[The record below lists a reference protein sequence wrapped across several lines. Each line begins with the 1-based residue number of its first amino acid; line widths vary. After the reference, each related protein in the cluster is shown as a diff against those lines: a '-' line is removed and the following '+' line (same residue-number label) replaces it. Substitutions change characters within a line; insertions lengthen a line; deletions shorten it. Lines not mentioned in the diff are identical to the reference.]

1 MDQAAGEAEQK
12 LRPSVET
19 RGIHHCTDGRP
30 PSRIRR
36 LGQNQREKGLSFS
49 PSCLTE
55 MFGHAFF
62 FFPWHTCFPSRL
74 FFSYS
79 SDLPSAALRV

>member
-36 LGQNQREKGLSFS
+36 LGQNQRKKGLSFS

-55 MFGHAFF
+55 MFVHAFF
-62 FFPWHTCFPSRL
+62 LSLAHL
-74 FFSYS
+74 FS
-79 SDLPSAALRV
+79 L

>member
-1 MDQAAGEAEQK
+1 MDQAAGEAEQR

-19 RGIHHCTDGRP
+19 RGIHPCTDGRP

-49 PSCLTE
+49 PPCLIN
-55 MFGHAFF
+55 MFVHVFF
-62 FFPWHTCFPSRL
+62 SFLGALVSPSRL
-74 FFSYS
+74 FFSGS
-79 SDLPSAALRV
+79 SVLPTAALHV